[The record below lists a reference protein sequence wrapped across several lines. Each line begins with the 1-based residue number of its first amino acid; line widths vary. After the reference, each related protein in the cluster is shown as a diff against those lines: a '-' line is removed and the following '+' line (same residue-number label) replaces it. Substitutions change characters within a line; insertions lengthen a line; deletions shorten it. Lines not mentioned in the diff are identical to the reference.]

1 MPALPLDHAGP
12 YVAAAYITF
21 LALILV
27 YVFVMAIKLVRMERS
42 LKELHAVVAQRARA
56 HTRDAKESSDIS
68 ASSNS
73 STVEL
78 APTLAVA
85 SDHD

>member
-27 YVFVMAIKLVRMERS
+27 YVFVMAIKLVRMERE
-42 LKELHAVVAQRARA
+42 LKELHDVVAHRARA
-56 HTRDAKESSDIS
+56 QAQTTLNPSSG
-68 ASSNS
+68 
-73 STVEL
+73 EL
-78 APTLAVA
+78 AIVVEQ
-85 SDHD
+85 